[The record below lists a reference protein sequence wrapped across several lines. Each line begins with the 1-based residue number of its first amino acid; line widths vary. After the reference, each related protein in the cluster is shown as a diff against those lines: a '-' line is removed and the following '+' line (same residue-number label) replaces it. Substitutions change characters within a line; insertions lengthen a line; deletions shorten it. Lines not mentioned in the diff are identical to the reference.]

1 MSRPLRVGSCAIV
14 LLCACRPASQAT
26 VSTPP
31 ASPDYAG
38 SRPIIEI
45 VDTPRLLGL
54 LSGARQQG
62 PVVMNFWATWC
73 PPCVNEMPV
82 LADFA
87 RAYASKGV
95 TVMGVSV
102 DHPDTVDERVRPFV
116 THRGLPFPVYVLTE
130 RSPEAVAKA
139 LGVDWG
145 GAVPATFVFD
155 TAGRLIRSWFE
166 EITWNDL
173 TAAVDSKDAP

>member
-1 MSRPLRVGSCAIV
+1 MPPVSPDHA
-14 LLCACRPASQAT
+14 ASQ
-26 VSTPP
+26 
-31 ASPDYAG
+31 
-38 SRPIIEI
+38 PIVEV
-45 VDTPRLLGL
+45 VDTARLLAL
-54 LSGARQQG
+54 LAGARQDG

-116 THRGLPFPVYVLTE
+116 TRRRLPFPVYVLTE
-130 RSPEAVAKA
+130 RSPEAVGKA

-155 TAGRLIRSWFE
+155 RSGCLIRSWFE
-166 EITWNDL
+166 EITWSDL
-173 TAAVDSKDAP
+173 TAAVDSENTS